1 MSQELL
7 RPPETPAREVPDRGF
22 TALRV
27 ALGVVF
33 VWFGALKVTG
43 DSPVHQLV
51 ADTVPFL
58 PGSWFVPA
66 VGVFEVLAGAALVLG
81 VAVRPVAALVALH
94 LLGTFLVLLVQ
105 PGVAFVGGN
114 PLLLT
119 VAGEFVVK
127 NLVLVTA
134 ALVVARRG

>member
-1 MSQELL
+1 MVRELL
-7 RPPETPAREVPDRGF
+7 RPPETPARRGTEWGL

-33 VWFGALKVTG
+33 VWFGALKVAG
-43 DSPVHQLV
+43 ASPVHRLV

-66 VGVFEVLAGAALVLG
+66 IGVFEVLAGAALVLG
-81 VAVRPVAALVALH
+81 LAVRPVALLVALH
-94 LLGTFLVLLVQ
+94 LLGTFLVLVVQ
-105 PGVAFVGGN
+105 PGVAFAGGN

-119 VAGEFVVK
+119 VPGEFVVK
-127 NLVLVTA
+127 NLVLVAA
-134 ALVVARRG
+134 ALVVARRR